1 MVSHFKGWSQRMSA
15 LILSSWPESTFM
27 HGNVCVNASCGLQ
40 KTLMIETDHFN
51 KVEVTSPA
59 QLRTWIQ
66 LHHTQTESVWLVTYK
81 KQVTEKHVSVDEVLD
96 GLLCFGWIDGV
107 RRKLDADR
115 TMQLI
120 GPRRVHHWAASYK
133 VRADRLMAE
142 GRMHPA
148 GLATIAESKRL
159 GLWDAMSEVDAL
171 VVPPDLALALRGH
184 PGTAKAFS
192 TMAPSY
198 RRNVLRWIKLAKT
211 PPTRAK
217 RIEQAVDAAA
227 RNQKLPHM

>member
-1 MVSHFKGWSQRMSA
+1 MVSHFKGSSQRTSA
-15 LILSSWPESTFM
+15 LIPNPWKGSPFGY
-27 HGNVCVNASCGLQ
+27 GNVCVNAWCRQ
-40 KTLMIETDHFN
+40 PKPLMIETDHFN
-51 KVEVTSPA
+51 KVEVTSAA

-81 KQVTEKHVSVDEVLD
+81 KQVTDKYVSVDEVLD
-96 GLLCFGWIDGV
+96 ELLCFGWIDGV

-120 GPRRVHHWAASYK
+120 GPRRVHHWSASYK

-148 GLATIAESKRL
+148 GLATIGQSKRL

-171 VVPPDLALALRGH
+171 VVPPDLALAFRKH
-184 PGTAKAFS
+184 PGTATSFS
-192 TMAPSY
+192 AMAPSY
-198 RRNVLRWIKLAKT
+198 RRNVLRWINLAKT